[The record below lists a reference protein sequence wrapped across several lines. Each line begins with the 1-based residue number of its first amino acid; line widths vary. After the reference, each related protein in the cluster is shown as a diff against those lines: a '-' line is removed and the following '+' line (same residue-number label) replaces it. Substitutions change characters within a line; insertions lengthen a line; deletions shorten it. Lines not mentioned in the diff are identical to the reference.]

1 MARSQPGT
9 MTRSRVQVEEGTL
22 HMSIRAVILCSTFL
36 FAASAFAREKS
47 DVIVMKNG
55 DRLTGEIKG
64 LDSGVLHFSTDY
76 IDGTCSIQWSRV
88 DHLES
93 KQLFVVITEDGSVYS
108 GTLQT
113 AGAVAGRPMHIEVSE
128 GIERAKTIEQ
138 SQIVQ
143 VIQISDRFWQRF
155 NGEVD
160 SGIMYS
166 KGNESTQYSLGSSLE
181 YPRQRWA
188 AGGALSSSL
197 SSSEGSSASARNS
210 LSTNALH
217 LMRWNNW
224 YYTGI
229 ANFLQSS
236 EQNIQLQTEL
246 SAGLGRFL
254 KNTNH
259 AKISVRA
266 GLAWQDTRYSQS
278 ANSQDTEKV
287 VAAMVGTSLK
297 FFRFKQTNLS
307 ITAVALP
314 ALSEPGRVF
323 FDTNMT
329 YYVKLFGKLNWNTS
343 FYGNW
348 DNEPPSHFS
357 GSDYGTS
364 SGLGL
369 TFGNR

>member
-1 MARSQPGT
+1 MNIQAMLLSSMLLLT
-9 MTRSRVQVEEGTL
+9 TSL
-22 HMSIRAVILCSTFL
+22 
-36 FAASAFAREKS
+36 FAREQS

-64 LDSGVLHFSTDY
+64 LDSGVLQFSIDY
-76 IDGTCSIQWSRV
+76 IDGTCAIQWSMV
-88 DHLES
+88 AHLES
-93 KQLFVVITEDGSVYS
+93 KQLFVVMTEDGSVYT

-113 AGAVAGRPMHIEVSE
+113 AAGTAGRPMRIQIAEST
-128 GIERAKTIEQ
+128 ERAETIEQ
-138 SQIVQ
+138 TQMVR
-143 VIQISDRFWQRF
+143 VIQTSDRFWQRF
-155 NGEVD
+155 NGEVN

-166 KGNESTQYSLGSSLE
+166 KGNQSTQYSLSSSAE

-188 AGGALSSSL
+188 AGGAITSSL
-197 SSSEGSSASARNS
+197 SSSAGSDVSSRNS

-236 EQNIQLQTEL
+236 EQNIQLETNL
-246 SAGLGRFL
+246 SAAIGHYL
-254 KNTNH
+254 KHSNH
-259 AKISVRA
+259 AKISVLG
-266 GLAWQDTRYSQS
+266 GLAWQNTRYSQS
-278 ANSQDTEKV
+278 EGVHETQNVA
-287 VAAMVGTSLK
+287 AAMVGTDVKLFK
-297 FFRFKQTNLS
+297 FKQTNLS
-307 ITAVALP
+307 LDGVAFP
-314 ALSEPGRVF
+314 ALSQPGRVF
-323 FDTNMT
+323 FTTNVT
-329 YYVKLFGKLNWNTS
+329 YYVKFFGKLNWNTS

-348 DNEPPSHFS
+348 DTQPPAHLS

>member
-1 MARSQPGT
+1 MN
-9 MTRSRVQVEEGTL
+9 
-22 HMSIRAVILCSTFL
+22 IRAMLLSSMLLLTTSV
-36 FAASAFAREKS
+36 FAREKS

-64 LDSGVLHFSTDY
+64 LDSGVLQFSIDY
-76 IDGTCSIQWSRV
+76 IDGTCAIQWSMV
-88 DHLES
+88 AHLES

-113 AGAVAGRPMHIEVSE
+113 AAGTAGRPMRIQVAE
-128 GIERAKTIEQ
+128 GTERAETIEQ
-138 SQIVQ
+138 AQIVE
-143 VIQISDRFWQRF
+143 VIQTSDRFWQRF
-155 NGEVD
+155 NGEVN

-166 KGNESTQYSLGSSLE
+166 KGNQSTQYSLSSSAE

-188 AGGALSSSL
+188 AGGAISSSL
-197 SSSEGSSASARNS
+197 SSSSGSSVSARNS
-210 LSTNALH
+210 LSTNGLH

-224 YYTGI
+224 YYTGV
-229 ANFLQSS
+229 ANLLQSS
-236 EQNIQLQTEL
+236 EQNIQLQTNL
-246 SAGLGRFL
+246 SGGIGRYF

-259 AKISVRA
+259 AKISTFA
-266 GLAWQDTRYSQS
+266 GLAWQNTRYSQS
-278 ANSQDTEKV
+278 GGLQETQNVA
-287 VAAMVGTSLK
+287 AAMVGTNVK
-297 FFRFKQTNLS
+297 FFRFKQTSLNL
-307 ITAVALP
+307 TGVVFP
-314 ALSEPGRVF
+314 ALSQPGRAYFV
-323 FDTNMT
+323 TNVT

-348 DNEPPSHFS
+348 DTQPPAHFS